1 MKKLSLILETNWEDG
16 KASDIGNLNNKLI
29 KHYKDYNDDDKKV
42 IANYTVSSRYLNSYH
57 WNKSRGENKKNVPEL
72 ENTTGQLDNALD
84 AHRTPH
90 KLSVYSGTK
99 DDPRKNMD
107 KDGIVNHPAYLSTS
121 IDNNIAQ
128 RFASNHAKNVAQG
141 FSSSRAKN
149 VAQRFASNHAK
160 NVAQG
165 FSSSRAKNDKIFGE
179 KHVLKI
185 NIPKNHPGGYI
196 AHHSSLPE
204 ENEFILPRN
213 TKLKYRGTVTHKGED
228 TGRDMDIHEHNMDV
242 I

>member
-42 IANYTVSSRYLNSYH
+42 IANYTDCSRYLNSYH

-72 ENTTGQLDNALD
+72 ENTTGQLDDALD

-121 IDNNIAQ
+121 IDNN
-128 RFASNHAKNVAQG
+128 VAQG
-141 FSSSRAKN
+141 FSSS
-149 VAQRFASNHAK
+149 H
-160 NVAQG
+160 
-165 FSSSRAKNDKIFGE
+165 AKNDKIFE
-179 KHVLKI
+179 ERHVLKI
-185 NIPKNHPGGYI
+185 NIPKNHPGGYV
-196 AHHSSLPE
+196 AQHSSHPE